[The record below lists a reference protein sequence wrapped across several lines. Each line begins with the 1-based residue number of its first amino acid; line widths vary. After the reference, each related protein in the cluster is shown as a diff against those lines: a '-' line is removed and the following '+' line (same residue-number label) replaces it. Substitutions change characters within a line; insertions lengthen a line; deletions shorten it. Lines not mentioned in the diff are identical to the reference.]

1 MDYKDVDSFRGSVKA
16 RLSALVVGTPPT
28 IFNYFNSQS
37 TSEGNSRRVILVEH
51 EFIKKNFTVPKYTQE
66 ELEFIYQELEYLE
79 SLGIQTVYH
88 KRIEDAA
95 NKWRDDKQK
104 QYTDDIRWAAAQTP
118 TEMFKRTAYLMW
130 AINHFDEKTINDC
143 LAVAKWVAEYQYRSY
158 INLTYEDQTKEM
170 KTWLKR
176 KAPSSQ
182 TANALFNKKMLE
194 AMPNCFTMKDI
205 AEYRDKNGYK
215 GLDPWN
221 QSVVNR
227 WKNDG
232 LVAPS
237 KNRTWVKI

>member
-1 MDYKDVDSFRGSVKA
+1 MND
-16 RLSALVVGTPPT
+16 
-28 IFNYFNSQS
+28 
-37 TSEGNSRRVILVEH
+37 
-51 EFIKKNFTVPKYTQE
+51 
-66 ELEFIYQELEYLE
+66 
-79 SLGIQTVYH
+79 
-88 KRIEDAA
+88 
-95 NKWRDDKQK
+95 WKQ
-104 QYTDDIRWAAAQTP
+104 
-118 TEMFKRTAYLMW
+118 
-130 AINHFDEKTINDC
+130 
-143 LAVAKWVAEYQYRSY
+143 
-158 INLTYEDQTKEM
+158 
-170 KTWLKR
+170 R

>member
-1 MDYKDVDSFRGSVKA
+1 M
-16 RLSALVVGTPPT
+16 
-28 IFNYFNSQS
+28 
-37 TSEGNSRRVILVEH
+37 VEH
-51 EFIKKNFTVPKYTQE
+51 ESITKVFTIPKYTQE
-66 ELEFIYQELEYLE
+66 EIDYIYQEIDYLLSIGE
-79 SLGIQTVYH
+79 KVVFHT
-88 KRIEDAA
+88 KIENAA
-95 NKWRDDKQK
+95 NKWREDKQK
-104 QYTDDIRWAAAQTP
+104 NLQDNFILWAAAQTP
-118 TEMFKRTAYLMW
+118 TEMFKRTAYLLW

-158 INLTYEDQTKEM
+158 INNTYTDQEKEM
-170 KTWLKR
+170 NDWQKR

-194 AMPNCFTMKDI
+194 AMPDCFTMKDI

-237 KNRTWVKI
+237 KNKTWVKI